1 MFTRSAA
8 RMLASILAVFIA
20 LCILWADAAS
30 ASEAPYAAQERAL
43 HAYVDS
49 CSRRPLA
56 NGRPGET
63 VVICEHVRPW
73 SAVARP
79 SKAHHV
85 ARSARRTGTTTVVHY
100 GHRAPEYTITYL
112 VAR

>member
-1 MFTRSAA
+1 MIKFFAALLATFVTLLVLWCTASPASAA
-8 RMLASILAVFIA
+8 EPS
-20 LCILWADAAS
+20 
-30 ASEAPYAAQERAL
+30 YAAQERAL

-49 CSRRPLA
+49 CARQPLA

-63 VVICEHVRPW
+63 VVICENVRPW

-79 SKAHHV
+79 SKARHV

-100 GHRAPEYTITYL
+100 GHRAPVYTITYL
-112 VAR
+112 VSR